1 MSWES
6 KGTDPSNNTKYKLCK
21 IVGVCYSLMGVIWA
35 SLPLS
40 IKIQS
45 SHKFFFHNTE
55 HWLII
60 NGTFFHTFKDFF
72 FPSVFKYQ
80 KAHFSYQIKELHLI
94 SWVLEVFK
102 VVVNIKMSQ
111 QKLELGFQLLGFS
124 AVAGQ
129 TESSVLVARFCNSHN
144 QLENVN
150 ISSNTTESSTIS
162 ASLYPHNDV
171 ISVFL
176 SRSRN
181 KQKERE

>member
-1 MSWES
+1 MEHSS
-6 KGTDPSNNTKYKLCK
+6 ILLK
-21 IVGVCYSLMGVIWA
+21 I
-35 SLPLS
+35 
-40 IKIQS
+40 
-45 SHKFFFHNTE
+45 
-55 HWLII
+55 
-60 NGTFFHTFKDFF
+60 FF

-129 TESSVLVARFCNSHN
+129 TESSVLVARFCNNHN

-162 ASLYPHNDV
+162 ASFFV
-171 ISVFL
+171 ST
-176 SRSRN
+176 
-181 KQKERE
+181 Q